1 MKYPKGMLIA
11 IREKETSFIS
21 DPQQLIRIDEG
32 FVTGLVP
39 LLENEDAVIE
49 IVIADVLPEDDLLK
63 RYKKLFKK
71 AGYTNIS
78 VLVLGNRDTAND
90 KKTIQ
95 RLEQCDAVIFIC
107 KHPLKLCS
115 LLGGTTSIRVLKER
129 YANEPLLIAGINAGA
144 GVLSDLIL
152 NEGASPRSYLKGD
165 INVSIGFGFL
175 NNLLIDANFDTNG
188 RFGRIVQA
196 IAEQP
201 GKIYLGLP
209 EATGIVIEKG
219 HRLKVIG
226 SNCVTVIDGSKIQH
240 NNIASIKEGMPIS
253 MVNLVVHLVAYPDVF
268 NLSSREHLLVQDSE

>member
-1 MKYPKGMLIA
+1 MGGTA
-11 IREKETSFIS
+11 S
-21 DPQQLIRIDEG
+21 IRI
-32 FVTGLVP
+32 
-39 LLENEDAVIE
+39 
-49 IVIADVLPEDDLLK
+49 
-63 RYKKLFKK
+63 
-71 AGYTNIS
+71 
-78 VLVLGNRDTAND
+78 
-90 KKTIQ
+90 
-95 RLEQCDAVIFIC
+95 
-107 KHPLKLCS
+107 
-115 LLGGTTSIRVLKER
+115 LKER

-144 GVLSDLIL
+144 GALSDLIL

-219 HRLKVIG
+219 YKLKVIG
-226 SNCVTVIDGSKIQH
+226 SNCVTIIDGSRIQH

-253 MVNLVVHLVAYPDVF
+253 MANLVVHLVAYPDVF
-268 NLSSREHLLVQDSE
+268 NLSSREHLLMLKME